1 MCATACLAAHPRWRT
16 CPLAAP
22 STRAARTQW
31 KSARSKCRG
40 SLIRMK
46 TIELPAGYLEK
57 GNMNNLLEVNELS
70 KQYSQGNVLAKITLT
85 AVDHVS
91 FYIKPA
97 EIFTLAGE
105 SGCGKTTTAKVVLG
119 FEEPTSGTILHNGK
133 PQTPKEKVWITEGV
147 QAIFQ
152 DPFSTFNP
160 LRTVDQ
166 YFFETV
172 QNHLLAMRKPQA
184 IELIDQKLRLVGL
197 TYKEFAGKYP
207 NEFSGGQLQ
216 RISIARALLTDPK
229 LIVADE
235 PVSMVD
241 ASLRMSI
248 VNLFKQLRD
257 ELGVSIL
264 YITHDLA
271 TAYYVSD
278 RIAIMFRGNIVE
290 MGTVEEVL
298 MNPRHPYTRLLRDSI
313 PEANPH
319 RRWQGRINLNE
330 TEQSEYLKQGCKFA
344 GRCPEVM
351 EICKGV
357 VPADINVEDVLVK
370 CHLYSGNKAI

>member
-1 MCATACLAAHPRWRT
+1 M
-16 CPLAAP
+16 
-22 STRAARTQW
+22 
-31 KSARSKCRG
+31 
-40 SLIRMK
+40 
-46 TIELPAGYLEK
+46 EK
-57 GNMNNLLEVNELS
+57 LLEVNQLTKEFSLGS
-70 KQYSQGNVLAKITLT
+70 IIARIKLT
-85 AVDHVS
+85 AADQVS

-105 SGCGKTTTAKVVLG
+105 SGCGKTTTAKIVLG
-119 FEEPTSGTILHNGK
+119 FEEATSGTITHNGK
-133 PQTPKEKVWITEGV
+133 LQSKKEKVWITEGV

-160 LRTVDQ
+160 LRTVDS

-172 QNHLLAMRKPQA
+172 TNYKLAHNRKEA
-184 IELIDQKLRLVGL
+184 IHLIDETLKAIGL
-197 TYKEFAGKYP
+197 TYPEFAGKYP

-216 RISIARALLTDPK
+216 RISIARALLTNPK
-229 LIVADE
+229 LIIADE

-248 VNLFKQLRD
+248 VNLFKKLRD
-257 ELGVSIL
+257 DLGVSIL

-298 MNPRHPYTRLLRDSI
+298 MHPKHPYTRLLRDSI
-313 PEANPH
+313 PQADPR
-319 RRWQGRINLNE
+319 RRWSDSVSLAE
-330 TEQSEYLKQGCKFA
+330 LEHDEYLRQGCKFA
-344 GRCPEVM
+344 GRCPLVM
-351 EICKGV
+351 PKCKTQ
-357 VPADINVEDVLVK
+357 VPVDTFIGSGLVR
-370 CHLYSGNKAI
+370 CHLYNETNERMPAPLES

>member
-1 MCATACLAAHPRWRT
+1 M
-16 CPLAAP
+16 
-22 STRAARTQW
+22 S
-31 KSARSKCRG
+31 
-40 SLIRMK
+40 
-46 TIELPAGYLEK
+46 
-57 GNMNNLLEVNELS
+57 NLLEVNELT
-70 KQYSQGNVLAKITLT
+70 KQYSQGNVLARITLT
-85 AVDHVS
+85 AADHVS

-119 FEEPTSGTILHNGK
+119 FEEATSGRILHNGK
-133 PQTPKEKVWITEGV
+133 VQTRKEKVWITEGV

-160 LRTVDQ
+160 LRTVDR

-172 QNHLLAMRKPQA
+172 QNLVLAVSKQEA

-197 TYKEFAGKYP
+197 TYQEFAGKYP

-216 RISIARALLTDPK
+216 RISIARALLTNPTL
-229 LIVADE
+229 LIADE

-248 VNLFKQLRD
+248 VNLFKKLRD
-257 ELGVSIL
+257 TLGVSIL

-290 MGTVEEVL
+290 MGTVEQVL
-298 MNPRHPYTRLLRDSI
+298 MNPRHPYSKLLRDSI
-313 PEANPH
+313 PQADPKK
-319 RRWQGRINLNE
+319 RWATTVTLSEI
-330 TEQSEYLKQGCKFA
+330 EQEEYLRQGCKFA
-344 GRCPEVM
+344 GRCPDVM

-357 VPADINVEDVLVK
+357 VPTDIYIDDVLVK
-370 CHLYSGNKAI
+370 CHKYTDKEEI